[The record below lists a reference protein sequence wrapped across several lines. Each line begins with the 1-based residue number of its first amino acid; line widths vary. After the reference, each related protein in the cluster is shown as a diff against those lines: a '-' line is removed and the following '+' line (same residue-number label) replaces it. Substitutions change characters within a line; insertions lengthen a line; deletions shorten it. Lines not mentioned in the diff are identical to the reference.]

1 MSGFSW
7 NEDDSKVL
15 PAVAEVVEL
24 FLKKSFESSGEGCAV
39 VEEVVVSGTLDPFLA
54 SLIFRINEG
63 RKPWEVFINLNI
75 VCFALVFKGED
86 LLVLNS

>member
-39 VEEVVVSGTLDPFLA
+39 VEEVVVSGTLDPF
-54 SLIFRINEG
+54 
-63 RKPWEVFINLNI
+63 W
-75 VCFALVFKGED
+75 LV
-86 LLVLNS
+86 